1 MPLPKPNKNEQKSH
15 FISRCM
21 SNTNIQN
28 DFKTQEQRVAV
39 CYNLFKHK
47 QSKASYVVDT
57 GSDTYIYTITQ
68 EDEEKNPLDDKKD
81 DSDTSNNPSEPS
93 KTPDKWPTEA
103 PNALDD
109 TKAGGDSSIAPPS
122 LHSGGINPNPDN
134 SKNFPIKPDGD
145 WEHPS
150 IDDMKW
156 QLANEDSIPLNY
168 ENQNPDINKLKE
180 WYISSIDSMPED
192 VLEGKWPLSFD
203 KIEMDFD
210 RPNKTTTPETKL
222 KEKQTKEF
230 KDVNKIANKDKPF
243 AI

>member
-1 MPLPKPNKNEQKSH
+1 
-15 FISRCM
+15 
-21 SNTNIQN
+21 
-28 DFKTQEQRVAV
+28 
-39 CYNLFKHK
+39 
-47 QSKASYVVDT
+47 
-57 GSDTYIYTITQ
+57 
-68 EDEEKNPLDDKKD
+68 
-81 DSDTSNNPSEPS
+81 
-93 KTPDKWPTEA
+93 
-103 PNALDD
+103 
-109 TKAGGDSSIAPPS
+109 
-122 LHSGGINPNPDN
+122 
-134 SKNFPIKPDGD
+134 
-145 WEHPS
+145 
-150 IDDMKW
+150 MKW

-230 KDVNKIANKDKPF
+230 NEVNKIANKDKPF